1 MRRFGE
7 KLRALRKRHG
17 TTQKQ
22 LSKQTGL
29 AQSYVSELEAGRK
42 NPGADLAV
50 KIADFFGV
58 PIDVL
63 VRDELDLD
71 AEDEP

>member
-7 KLRALRKRHG
+7 KLRILRKRHG
-17 TTQKQ
+17 ITQKQ
-22 LSKQTGL
+22 LSNQTGL

-71 AEDEP
+71 TEDIP